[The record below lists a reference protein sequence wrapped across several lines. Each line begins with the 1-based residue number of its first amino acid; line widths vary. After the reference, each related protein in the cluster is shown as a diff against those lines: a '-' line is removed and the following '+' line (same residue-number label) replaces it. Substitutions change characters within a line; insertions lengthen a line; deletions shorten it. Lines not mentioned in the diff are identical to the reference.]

1 MLLKELTDRS
11 PMRVFENSIHG
22 GLGAGNLGVVVARHG
37 MGKTAFLVDIALDD
51 LMRGRRVLHIT
62 IGRTIDHVRE
72 YYAEIFTDL
81 AETTHLEDALE
92 VRREIESHRHIKAY
106 LKDTFSIEHLRA
118 HIAMLREMMN
128 FVPVAVVMDGFDFEK
143 ATVEDLR
150 ELRAIA
156 EGLKAEFWMSA
167 HTHRTDPRDAHGIPE
182 PVAHLASE
190 LAVIVYMAHDGKA
203 VQLNV
208 LKDHDNPD
216 VSQLSLAID
225 PTTMLLRQEG

>member
-1 MLLKELTDRS
+1 MLLRELTERS

-51 LMRGRRVLHIT
+51 LMRGRKVLHVT
-62 IGRTIDHVRE
+62 VGRTIEHVRE
-72 YYAEIFTDL
+72 YYNEIFRDL
-81 AETTHLEDALE
+81 ALATELEGAAE

-106 LKDTFSIEHLRA
+106 LKDTFSIEHLRE
-118 HIAMLREMMN
+118 HIAMLREMMG
-128 FVPVAVVMDGFDFEK
+128 FVPVAIVMDGYDFGA
-143 ATVEDLR
+143 ATTDDLC

-156 EGLKAEFWMSA
+156 AALKAELWMAA
-167 HTHRTDPRDAHGIPE
+167 HTHRTDPRDEHGIPE
-182 PVAHLASE
+182 PVAHLAAE
-190 LAVIVYMAHDGKA
+190 LAVIVHIASAGTALHL
-203 VQLNV
+203 QV

-216 VSQLSLAID
+216 VSHLSLTMD

>member
-1 MLLKELTDRS
+1 MLLKELTERS

-81 AETTHLEDALE
+81 AETTQLEDALE

-106 LKDTFSIEHLRA
+106 LKDTFSIEHLRT

-128 FVPVAVVMDGFDFEK
+128 F
-143 ATVEDLR
+143 
-150 ELRAIA
+150 
-156 EGLKAEFWMSA
+156 
-167 HTHRTDPRDAHGIPE
+167 
-182 PVAHLASE
+182 
-190 LAVIVYMAHDGKA
+190 
-203 VQLNV
+203 
-208 LKDHDNPD
+208 
-216 VSQLSLAID
+216 
-225 PTTMLLRQEG
+225 

>member
-1 MLLKELTDRS
+1 MLLKELTERS

-72 YYAEIFTDL
+72 YYDEIFRDL
-81 AETTHLEDALE
+81 AAATALESAAE

-106 LKDTFSIEHLRA
+106 LKDTFSMEHLRA
-118 HIAMLREMMN
+118 HIAMLREMMG
-128 FVPVAVVMDGFDFEK
+128 FVPVAIVMDGFDFST

-156 EGLKAEFWMSA
+156 ESLKAELWMSA
-167 HTHRTDPRDAHGIPE
+167 HTHRTDPRDEHGIPE
-182 PVAHLASE
+182 PVAHLAKE

-203 VQLNV
+203 VQLSV

>member
-11 PMRVFENSIHG
+11 PMRIFENSIHG
-22 GLGAGNLGVVVARHG
+22 GLGPGNLGVVVARHG

-106 LKDTFSIEHLRA
+106 LKDTFSIDHLRA
-118 HIAMLREMMN
+118 HILMLREMMN

-143 ATVEDLR
+143 ATVEDLG

-156 EGLKAEFWMSA
+156 ESLKAEFWMSA

-190 LAVIVYMAHDGKA
+190 LAVIVYMGHDGKA

-216 VSQLSLAID
+216 VSNLSLAID

>member
-1 MLLKELTDRS
+1 MLLRELTDRS

-81 AETTHLEDALE
+81 AEMTHLEDAAE

-128 FVPVAVVMDGFDFEK
+128 FVPVAVVMDGFDFAT

-156 EGLKAEFWMSA
+156 ESLKAEFWMSA

-182 PVAHLASE
+182 PVAHLAAE
-190 LAVIVYMAHDGKA
+190 LAVIVYMGHDGKA
-203 VQLNV
+203 VNLSV

>member
-81 AETTHLEDALE
+81 ADMTHLEDALE

-106 LKDTFSIEHLRA
+106 LKDTFSLEHLRA

-128 FVPVAVVMDGFDFEK
+128 FVPVAVVMDGFDF
-143 ATVEDLR
+143 ATATNEDLQ
-150 ELRAIA
+150 ELRSIA

-167 HTHRTDPRDAHGIPE
+167 HTHRDDPRDEHGIPE

-203 VQLNV
+203 VHLSV

-216 VSQLSLAID
+216 VSQLSLTID

>member
-51 LMRGRRVLHIT
+51 LMRGRKVLHIT

-143 ATVEDLR
+143 ASVEDLR

-156 EGLKAEFWMSA
+156 ESLKAEFWMSA
-167 HTHRTDPRDAHGIPE
+167 HTHRDDPRDEHGIPE

-203 VQLNV
+203 VHLSV

-216 VSQLSLAID
+216 VSQLSLTID

>member
-51 LMRGRRVLHIT
+51 LMRGRKVLHIT

-72 YYAEIFTDL
+72 YYAEIFHDL
-81 AETTHLEDALE
+81 AEATELED
-92 VRREIESHRHIKAY
+92 VPHIRREIESHRHIKAY
-106 LKDTFSIEHLRA
+106 LKDTFSIDHLRS

-128 FVPVAVVMDGFDFEK
+128 FVPVAIVMDGFDF
-143 ATVEDLR
+143 ATATAEDLR
-150 ELRAIA
+150 ALRGIA
-156 EGLKAEFWMSA
+156 EGLKAELWMAA
-167 HTHRTDPRDAHGIPE
+167 HTHRDDPRDEHGIPE

-203 VQLNV
+203 VHLSV

-216 VSQLSLAID
+216 VSQLSLTID

>member
-22 GLGAGNLGVVVARHG
+22 GLGAGNLGVVVALHG

-51 LMRGRRVLHIT
+51 LMRGRKVLHVT
-62 IGRTIDHVRE
+62 IGRTIEHVRE
-72 YYAEIFTDL
+72 YYNEIFHDL
-81 AETTHLEDALE
+81 AEATALEDVAE

-106 LKDTFSIEHLRA
+106 LRDTFSIDHMRS
-118 HIAMLREMMN
+118 HIAMLREMMG
-128 FVPVAVVMDGFDFEK
+128 FVPVAIVMDGYDFSA
-143 ATVEDLR
+143 ATLEDLA

-156 EGLKAEFWMSA
+156 EGLKAEIWLAA
-167 HTHRTDPRDAHGIPE
+167 HTHRSDPRDEHGIPE
-182 PVAHLASE
+182 PVAHLASA
-190 LAVIVYMAHDGKA
+190 LGVIVHMAHDGKA
-203 VQLNV
+203 VHLNV

-216 VSQLSLAID
+216 VSSLSLALD